1 MFQNNIEK
9 MACQCNTAK
18 GTPCRLAAQAG
29 QKFCHIHMKKCTNPI
44 TSIIQVPR
52 IPEGTVVIPP
62 ALAEKVAKNIAT
74 ELNKSVATSSTS
86 TSSTISHET
95 VKEVTAQT
103 LDKLVEELGYEDV
116 SDLVDLTPEEI
127 DYFIGTILLHENK
140 DKLADIVQKKIE
152 EQHLRDPHAVL
163 VLKSRE
169 LLEEL
174 AGKFCRCI
182 KKTMEKTPTLTEGI
196 AIAICRRSV
205 INGKGLSF
213 PRFAC
218 KTYPNPSDKSV
229 YQDTPIFLPSKDR
242 KKILSKHAGYLL
254 YKQENVDGDL
264 TKWAAL
270 NKAVQDGYLKR

>member
-1 MFQNNIEK
+1 

-18 GTPCRLAAQAG
+18 GTPCRLSAQPG

-52 IPEGTVVIPP
+52 VPEGTIVIPP
-62 ALAEKVAKNIAT
+62 ALAEKVAKNITT
-74 ELNKSVATSSTS
+74 ELNKSVSSTSSSTS
-86 TSSTISHET
+86 TSTSDTSTSLKEK
-95 VKEVTAQT
+95 VEEVTAKT
-103 LDKLVEELGYEDV
+103 LDKLVEELGVEDV

-127 DYFIGTILLHENK
+127 DYFVGTILLHENK
-140 DKLADIVQKKIE
+140 DKLVDIVNKKIE
-152 EQHLRDPHAVL
+152 EQHLRDPHAIL